1 MPLDTRSSRGFASW
15 RWSACSSPTSP
26 TSLASAPPP
35 QISASHTTI
44 RPGDTVAFVL
54 SGVAPDRRIF
64 WQFTTSDLAPIA
76 FVPVV
81 VDPGGEAQTA
91 IDTHRTVIRIV
102 RIGQPTRFIA
112 EAWSIPGFS
121 DNPPAGLDRK
131 PRHRRPS
138 LAQRWVQGRSGT
150 LER

>member
-1 MPLDTRSSRGFASW
+1 MAHRALAGTRFPVLAWLCLALMGA
-15 RWSACSSPTSP
+15 ACSSPTSP
-26 TSLASAPPP
+26 SPAAALPP

-112 EAWSIPGFS
+112 EAWSTPGFS
-121 DNPPAGLDRK
+121 DNPPAGLIA
-131 PRHRRPS
+131 S
-138 LAQRWVQGRSGT
+138 LGIDA
-150 LER
+150 LP